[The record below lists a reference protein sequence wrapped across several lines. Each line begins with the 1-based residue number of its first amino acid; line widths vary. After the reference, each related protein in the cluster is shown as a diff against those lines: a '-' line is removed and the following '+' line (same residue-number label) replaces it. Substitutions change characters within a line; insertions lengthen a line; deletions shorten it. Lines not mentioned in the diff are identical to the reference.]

1 MMLEARGGGGSAEA
15 AVSWFQAG
23 AGMGS
28 VSAMYNLA
36 RCCHQGLGM
45 PEDWSQARALYL
57 LVSAGAA
64 GGGCWASQERLR
76 LAGFRCE
83 PCGALQPAL
92 AVAWRGGATDCEQ
105 RGCRRGTG
113 RFLVGCS
120 LL

>member
-1 MMLEARGGGGSAEA
+1 MSIEEGQAPGVSPSPCPSVVAGIHQDEKTARDIYQAASARGHAGACNNLGKMMLEARGGGGNAEA

-57 LVSAGAA
+57 VVSAG
-64 GGGCWASQERLR
+64 
-76 LAGFRCE
+76 
-83 PCGALQPAL
+83 
-92 AVAWRGGATDCEQ
+92 V
-105 RGCRRGTG
+105 
-113 RFLVGCS
+113 
-120 LL
+120 